1 MLVRELLL
9 ISHNVPII
17 FQKYL
22 VVAGVLLWSFPS
34 ILFKKK
40 YFFLS
45 EEYFKVWSYN
55 SDPRAALLKVPEAN
69 QTHIS
74 QVLICLIPLKL
85 VFCLWYTM
93 CLLLPVTPCV
103 VPLCVSGCCGSCCCP
118 WCFCACC
125 WSLSSS
131 CWCWRCVSG
140 FRAAGTLGGREMVV
154 PRWPSS
160 TPTAMPVAGG
170 KGCSGVQSGLYRTG
184 KADEYILMTFFFF

>member
-1 MLVRELLL
+1 
-9 ISHNVPII
+9 
-17 FQKYL
+17 
-22 VVAGVLLWSFPS
+22 
-34 ILFKKK
+34 
-40 YFFLS
+40 
-45 EEYFKVWSYN
+45 
-55 SDPRAALLKVPEAN
+55 
-69 QTHIS
+69 
-74 QVLICLIPLKL
+74 
-85 VFCLWYTM
+85 M

-184 KADEYILMTFFFF
+184 KADEYILMTFFFKVYSLVCRLSLTGYWFTAFTSVLSHSLFKPGSVVKLFQNQWVIIL

>member
-1 MLVRELLL
+1 
-9 ISHNVPII
+9 
-17 FQKYL
+17 
-22 VVAGVLLWSFPS
+22 
-34 ILFKKK
+34 
-40 YFFLS
+40 
-45 EEYFKVWSYN
+45 
-55 SDPRAALLKVPEAN
+55 
-69 QTHIS
+69 
-74 QVLICLIPLKL
+74 
-85 VFCLWYTM
+85 M

-184 KADEYILMTFFFF
+184 KADEYNLMIFFLSLQFGVSTFPHRLLIYCIYQCAVTQSVQTWVCSKVIPKSLGNNFIAK